1 MWHHWR
7 NKKRQNET
15 STSDEELDSDFD
27 NDDDDDEIPTLVTID
42 DGKGGI
48 KHVKVSRPVDSQSEV
63 IPNPSEGTSS
73 TDGGL
78 PHKLSTTGSET
89 QKFGLGDMVKKELKG
104 KNFMNI
110 EPHSEKLR
118 KRVVSKKGHVN
129 IGKTRVSKRRRRYLS
144 DFFNTMLDIKWRY
157 VHLIFFMAFIGSWF
171 IFAVIWYIIIYYH
184 GDFEEAHLPENQDTS
199 GWMPCVWQINNFA
212 SVFLFS
218 VETQH
223 TIGYGGRQTTEECP
237 EAIFV
242 MCFQS
247 VVGVMIQA
255 CMVGIIFSK
264 LSRPKKR
271 ASTLMFSKNAVVC
284 QRDGTNCLLFRVGN
298 MRHSTLVEAHVRAI
312 LISKRVTE
320 EGEIMPYFQTELSVG
335 TDSEGEEDE
344 IFFIWPTTLVHKINS
359 ESPFYNMN
367 AKDFLK
373 KRYEIVVI
381 LEGVIEQ
388 TGNSIQARSS
398 YLPNEVLWGYRFV
411 NLLTF
416 QHSASEY
423 KIDYSAFNAVYKADL
438 SPKSQRSKDE
448 EKDDDDEG
456 DEEETKCSTPTVSLF
471 SANHIDMNR
480 TKRSYLHSNSCL
492 PNYVPEAYLKSNPSI
507 CSVIPPSTP
516 LVVNPKISLPENQ
529 AVIITN
535 KSDNHKSQ
543 SCAEIMHM
551 V

>member
-1 MWHHWR
+1 MWKGWR
-7 NKKRQNET
+7 NWGSNKKQNEI
-15 STSDEELDSDFD
+15 STSDEELDSDFE
-27 NDDDDDEIPTLVTID
+27 NDEDDEEGPTLVTID

-48 KHVKVSRPVDSQSEV
+48 KHIKVQKAVDSQSEIV
-63 IPNPSEGTSS
+63 QNPCDEMSNDGTHI
-73 TDGGL
+73 
-78 PHKLSTTGSET
+78 HKLSSAGSET
-89 QKFGLGDMVKKELKG
+89 PKIGLGDLVKRELKG
-104 KNFMNI
+104 KHFLNI
-110 EPHSEKLR
+110 EPHAEKLR
-118 KRVVSKKGHVN
+118 KRIISKRGHVN
-129 IGKTRVSKRRRRYLS
+129 IGKTRVSKRRRRFLS

-157 VHLIFFMAFIGSWF
+157 VHFFFFMAFIGSWF
-171 IFAVIWYIIIYYH
+171 AFACVWYIIIYYH
-184 GDFEEAHLPENQDTS
+184 GDLEEEHLPKNQEKS
-199 GWMPCVWQINNFA
+199 GWTPCVWQIENFA

-237 EAIFV
+237 EAIFI
-242 MCFQS
+242 MSFQS
-247 VVGVMIQA
+247 IVGVMIQA

-359 ESPFYNMN
+359 DSPFYNMS

-416 QHSASEY
+416 KHSASEY

-438 SPKSQRSKDE
+438 SPKSQKTKDLECEEVDATADDE
-448 EKDDDDEG
+448 EDRKQ
-456 DEEETKCSTPTVSLF
+456 SIASSSSP
-471 SANHIDMNR
+471 NHIDTLR
-480 TKRSYLHSNSCL
+480 TMPKRNYLHSNSCL
-492 PNYVPEAYLKSNPSI
+492 PNYVPESYLKNTPSI
-507 CSVIPPSTP
+507 YPVVPPATPTSPSVSKFT
-516 LVVNPKISLPENQ
+516 LEDD
-529 AVIITN
+529 
-535 KSDNHKSQ
+535 KSDFHKAK
-543 SCAEIMHM
+543 SCVEILHM

>member
-1 MWHHWR
+1 MNSDWR
-7 NKKRQNET
+7 KKKQNEV
-15 STSDEELDSDFD
+15 STSDEELDSDYE
-27 NDDDDDEIPTLVTID
+27 NEDDGDHGPTLVTID

-48 KHVKVSRPVDSQSEV
+48 KHIKVNKAVDSQSEIV
-63 IPNPSEGTSS
+63 QNLSEETSSEGGLTQKLSSTSS
-73 TDGGL
+73 
-78 PHKLSTTGSET
+78 ET
-89 QKFGLGDMVKKELKG
+89 PKFGLGDLVKRELKG
-104 KNFMNI
+104 KHFLNI

-118 KRVVSKKGHVN
+118 KRIVSKRGHVN
-129 IGKTRVSKRRRRYLS
+129 IGKTRVSKRRRRFLS
-144 DFFNTMLDIKWRY
+144 DIFNTMLDVKRRY
-157 VHLIFFMAFIGSWF
+157 VHMAFFVSFIGSWLF
-171 IFAVIWYIIIYYH
+171 FALIWWIILYYH
-184 GDFEEAHLPENQDTS
+184 GDFEEDHLPHNQEKT

-237 EAIFV
+237 EAIFIMSV
-242 MCFQS
+242 QS
-247 VVGVMIQA
+247 IVGVMIQA

-271 ASTLMFSKNAVVC
+271 AATLMFSKNAVVC

-298 MRHSTLVEAHVRAI
+298 MRASSLVEAHVRAI
-312 LISKRVTE
+312 LISKRVTQ
-320 EGEIMPYFQTELSVG
+320 EGEVMPYSQTELSIG

-344 IFFIWPTTLVHKINS
+344 LFFIWPTTLIHKINS
-359 ESPFYNMN
+359 DSPFYNMS

-373 KRYEIVVI
+373 KRYEVVVI

-416 QHSASEY
+416 KHSASEY

-438 SPKSQRSKDE
+438 SPKSQKAKDLENEQVDEDGEDE
-448 EKDDDDEG
+448 EAKQ
-456 DEEETKCSTPTVSLF
+456 SVS
-471 SANHIDMNR
+471 SSSPNHIE
-480 TKRSYLHSNSCL
+480 TLSKRNYLHSNSCL
-492 PNYVPEAYLKSNPSI
+492 PNYVPESYLKYTPSI
-507 CSVIPPSTP
+507 YPVVPPSTP
-516 LVVNPKISLPENQ
+516 TSPPPKFDLKND
-529 AVIITN
+529 
-535 KSDNHKSQ
+535 KSDFHKAR
-543 SCAEIMHM
+543 SCVEIMHM